1 MGWAGVGLAG
11 WLSGCLSFL
20 FACLCVCLSVRLLG
34 WPVGLLACLLDSLT
48 VDAMDE
54 WADVRTVLVD
64 MRSQGPSCA
73 LSSAAHHGAMMA
85 GSESG
90 LSVGRTARRKRRAEP
105 AAADQSPSKAA
116 RAPPAGGTEPRFG
129 PKGNL
134 EATAAIKHI
143 LTQGASDEG
152 ILQLRQALVYSVH
165 RFGAGEVDG
174 GGGGVGAGAE

>member
-1 MGWAGVGLAG
+1 MGWAGLGLAG

-20 FACLCVCLSVRLLG
+20 FACLCVCLSVRLIG
-34 WPVGLLACLLDSLT
+34 WPVGLLAYLLDSLT

-73 LSSAAHHGAMMA
+73 LSSAAHHGAMA
-85 GSESG
+85 VSESG
-90 LSVGRTARRKRRAEP
+90 LSVGRSARRKRRMEP
-105 AAADQSPSKAA
+105 AADKSPSKAA
-116 RAPPAGGTEPRFG
+116 RAAPAGGTEPRFG
-129 PKGNL
+129 PKANL